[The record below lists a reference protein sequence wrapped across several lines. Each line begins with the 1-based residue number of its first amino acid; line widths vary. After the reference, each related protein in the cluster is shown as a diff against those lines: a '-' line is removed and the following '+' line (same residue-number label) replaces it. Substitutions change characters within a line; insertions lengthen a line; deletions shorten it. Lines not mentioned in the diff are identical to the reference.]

1 MEYLSHCIEN
11 KNLKQTIWFSN
22 SREIVNVENDLITRT
37 STYKKNMVTLS
48 DHMEPIYKKVEEVD
62 QQEVSRTAKTQKET
76 NKEFFQKSKNSKGKS
91 KKYKSLHLSDWWVQ
105 DLIAHLTK
113 ESNKEETNNEND
125 QLHQQLLG
133 KIELLVC
140 IEM

>member
-1 MEYLSHCIEN
+1 
-11 KNLKQTIWFSN
+11 
-22 SREIVNVENDLITRT
+22 
-37 STYKKNMVTLS
+37 
-48 DHMEPIYKKVEEVD
+48 MEPIYKKVEEVD